1 MKCEVVT
8 PRRKDSSSGALPL
21 LPLALGPLLLLL
33 LLLLPGCQSQ
43 CLTTSADKPPGSQS
57 AVAAVPLLV
66 SCRMRE

>member
-8 PRRKDSSSGALPL
+8 PRRKDSSSGALPR
-21 LPLALGPLLLLL
+21 LPWAMGPLLPP

-57 AVAAVPLLV
+57 ALTAVPLLV